1 MVRTT
6 LTDSVL
12 MAGTLGYA
20 PTDPVVNRLTG
31 TYTQLP
37 SVGTVVR
44 AGQVLYRV
52 DNLPVVLM
60 TGGTPAWRP
69 FAAGMT
75 DGPDVTELQSSL
87 DRPW

>member
-1 MVRTT
+1 MTTATVVRTT
-6 LTDSVL
+6 LADSVL

-37 SVGTVVR
+37 SVGTLVS

-60 TGGTPAWRP
+60 TGSYTRVASVRRRHDRRP
-69 FAAGMT
+69 
-75 DGPDVTELQSSL
+75 
-87 DRPW
+87 